1 MDPKSKPSHKR
12 SIHSSAVNKQKDSPV
27 KVHYKEGHSPKRLA
41 ADYRAT
47 ESQARS
53 DNMELRKK
61 EEETKRYTL
70 SL

>member
-12 SIHSSAVNKQKDSPV
+12 SMHSSAVNKQKDSPV
-27 KVHYKEGHSPKRLA
+27 KVHHKEGHSPKR
-41 ADYRAT
+41 D
-47 ESQARS
+47 QARS